1 MPAQWTGELVG
12 RMHNAGVT
20 AKQLAAAMRN
30 PRNGQFTTPEK
41 ERCRQQE
48 QLSRA
53 KAAVFMAVQ
62 KLGTLHSTSEQAQHS
77 MIDVCYYLGRATAM
91 LEDLDEAIAHG

>member
-1 MPAQWTGELVG
+1 
-12 RMHNAGVT
+12 
-20 AKQLAAAMRN
+20 MRN

-41 ERCRQQE
+41 ERCRRQQE

-77 MIDVCYYLGRATAM
+77 MMDVCATAM

>member
-1 MPAQWTGELVG
+1 
-12 RMHNAGVT
+12 
-20 AKQLAAAMRN
+20 MRN

-41 ERCRQQE
+41 ERCRRQQE

-77 MIDVCYYLGRATAM
+77 MMDVCYYLGRATAL
-91 LEDLDEAIAHG
+91 LEDLDEVITHG

>member
-1 MPAQWTGELVG
+1 
-12 RMHNAGVT
+12 
-20 AKQLAAAMRN
+20 MRN

-41 ERCRQQE
+41 ERCRRQQE

-62 KLGTLHSTSEQAQHS
+62 KLGTLHSTSAQALAS
-77 MIDVCYYLGRATAM
+77 F
-91 LEDLDEAIAHG
+91 